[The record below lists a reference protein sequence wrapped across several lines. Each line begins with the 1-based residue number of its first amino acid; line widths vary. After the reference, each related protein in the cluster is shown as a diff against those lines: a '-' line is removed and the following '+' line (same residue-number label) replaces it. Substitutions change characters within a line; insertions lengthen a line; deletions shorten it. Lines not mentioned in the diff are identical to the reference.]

1 MIESP
6 ALDFWRL
13 SEKPER
19 ESYTIDYDFRKIPVK
34 NTGSY
39 WILPYICKFR
49 SKSEPVKQLLVGSL
63 KIFFLIIFK

>member
-6 ALDFWRL
+6 ALDFWRK
-13 SEKPER
+13 SQKPDV

-39 WILPYICKFR
+39 WILPYIY
-49 SKSEPVKQLLVGSL
+49 GL
-63 KIFFLIIFK
+63 KTLDFAYRPF

>member
-6 ALDFWRL
+6 ALDFWRK
-13 SEKPER
+13 SEKPDV

-39 WILPYICKFR
+39 WILPYIYDFINGKAG
-49 SKSEPVKQLLVGSL
+49 LH
-63 KIFFLIIFK
+63 

>member
-6 ALDFWRL
+6 ALDFWRK
-13 SEKPER
+13 SQKPDV

-39 WILPYICKFR
+39 WILPYIYIYI
-49 SKSEPVKQLLVGSL
+49 KSIKYRIQ
-63 KIFFLIIFK
+63 IFDIQY

>member
-6 ALDFWRL
+6 ALDFWRK
-13 SEKPER
+13 SEKPDV

-39 WILPYICKFR
+39 WILPYIY
-49 SKSEPVKQLLVGSL
+49 GS
-63 KIFFLIIFK
+63 IQ

>member
-6 ALDFWRL
+6 ALDFWRK
-13 SEKPER
+13 SQKPDV

-39 WILPYICKFR
+39 WILPYIYIDLY
-49 SKSEPVKQLLVGSL
+49 LL
-63 KIFFLIIFK
+63 IFYYW